1 MPLRSAPTGT
11 ESVSESLARD
21 AFAPTGTAPHRHSRR
36 GVGRRRALLRLARG
50 TALPLAI
57 LPYVTSGC
65 YTYADL
71 RQDPAAGTRIV
82 LDVSDEGRV
91 ALGPRLGRALATIE
105 GDLLQRTD
113 STYVIRMQQVR
124 TLDGVTTHWD
134 GETVSL
140 HDEYIVDVGH
150 REFSR
155 SRTAFAAIGF
165 LVAVGAIIAG
175 QSLTGSGSGDD
186 RPGPGGGQG
195 PDR

>member
-1 MPLRSAPTGT
+1 MSERAVPRAAAQTGPASLR
-11 ESVSESLARD
+11 ESGS
-21 AFAPTGTAPHRHSRR
+21 
-36 GVGRRRALLRLARG
+36 GVGRRRALFGVTRW

-57 LPYVTSGC
+57 LPWLTSGC

-71 RQDPAAGTRIV
+71 RGDPAAGTRVV
-82 LDVSDEGRV
+82 LDVSDMGRV
-91 ALGPRLGRALATIE
+91 ALGPRLGTSLATIE
-105 GDLLQRTD
+105 GDLVQRTD

-134 GETVSL
+134 GETVSVR
-140 HDEYIVDVGH
+140 DEYIVDVGR

-155 SRTAFAAIGF
+155 SRTAFAAVGF

-175 QSLTGSGSGDD
+175 QSLTGAGSGDD